1 MKNAFITDYVADVM
15 IDNGYT
21 LGSLTSYD
29 GFTRNL
35 DQTSAITKLN
45 AGPDTS
51 GTAEENADYSFN
63 LYDRQGNIIYPAGVM
78 HYDGAESIV
87 SLHNYPMSD
96 KENIIIMNLRAVISG
111 PVMQIPQTDCVSPR
125 SIIWQLM
132 RTTSAVQ
139 NSF

>member
-45 AGPDTS
+45 AGGYIRDS
-51 GTAEENADYSFN
+51 RGKCGLFF
-63 LYDRQGNIIYPAGVM
+63 Q
-78 HYDGAESIV
+78 SI
-87 SLHNYPMSD
+87 
-96 KENIIIMNLRAVISG
+96 
-111 PVMQIPQTDCVSPR
+111 
-125 SIIWQLM
+125 
-132 RTTSAVQ
+132 
-139 NSF
+139 